1 MAGEDLKVQLFDR
14 KDLADLSHEQIA
26 PLEALMTPEWSD
38 TWRDLATSQYVTL
51 ISAPGAG
58 AVAVES
64 LAQLA
69 IALTLGLAQDLGG
82 TQPYIPVGAD
92 VLSSTRARRVIE
104 LLQDGDNYKSAADA
118 TGLTVTAV
126 RKIERA
132 WRHEQMAAR
141 QGTLPL
147 D

>member
-1 MAGEDLKVQLFDR
+1 MQIFDR
-14 KDLADLSHEQIA
+14 KDITELTPAQIA
-26 PLEALMTPEWSD
+26 PLESLMAEEWSD
-38 TWRDLATSQYVTL
+38 TWRELATSHYITL

-69 IALTLGLAQDLGG
+69 VALTMGLAQDLGG

-92 VLSSTRARRVIE
+92 VMSSTRTRRVIE
-104 LLQDGDNYKSAADA
+104 LLQSGMHYKEEADN
-118 TGLTVTAV
+118 TGITASRV
-126 RKIERA
+126 RNIERA
-132 WRHEQMAAR
+132 WRQEQMEAR
-141 QGTLPL
+141 QGVLPL

>member
-1 MAGEDLKVQLFDR
+1 VQLFDR
-14 KDLADLSHEQIA
+14 KDIADLSRDQIA

-92 VLSSTRARRVIE
+92 MMSSTRTRRVIE
-104 LLQDGDNYKSAADA
+104 LLQRGLPYKEVADA
-118 TGLTVTAV
+118 TGITTSRV
-126 RKIERA
+126 RNIERA
-132 WRHEQMAAR
+132 WRQEQMAQR

>member
-1 MAGEDLKVQLFDR
+1 MQLFDR
-14 KDLADLSHEQIA
+14 KDISELSHEQIA

-58 AVAVES
+58 AVAAGS

-92 VLSSTRARRVIE
+92 MQSSSRTRRVIE
-104 LLQDGDNYKSAADA
+104 LLQRGLPYKEVADA
-118 TGLTVTAV
+118 TGLTTSRV
-126 RKIERA
+126 RNIERD
-132 WRHEQMAAR
+132 WRQEQMAAR
-141 QGTLPL
+141 QGVLPL